1 MKGALIVLAI
11 GFAIMFFDWRMAT
24 PIDPK
29 TRCRKPLTPVSRR
42 LLRDIFFATLIVA
55 AVVYFLPRFL
65 D

>member
-1 MKGALIVLAI
+1 
-11 GFAIMFFDWRMAT
+11 MAT